1 MDASK
6 MDLDAL
12 DLRPEGEY
20 AAHLDALDNLT
31 QLALLR
37 EEIQSILQRSTPPPP
52 SWYTQRIRK
61 IYTYAE
67 LNWAGFAADFEG
79 KNTELYR
86 TALHIQG
93 RLAHLITE
101 WSCGPDFS
109 LEQYAA
115 LLNEIAS
122 LWTTYHTTYV
132 GNETDEDILDII
144 QDMTHMHT

>member
-6 MDLDAL
+6 MDLDTL
-12 DLRPEGEY
+12 DLHPVGEY
-20 AAHLDALDNLT
+20 AAHFDALDNLT
-31 QLALLR
+31 QLTLFR
-37 EEIQSILQRSTPPPP
+37 EEIQAILQHQAQPPL
-52 SWYTQRIRK
+52 SWYTQRIRT

-93 RLAHLITE
+93 RLAYLMTE

-109 LEQYAA
+109 LQHYAA
-115 LLNEIAS
+115 LLNEIAA
-122 LWTTYHTTYV
+122 LWTTYHATYV

-144 QDMTHMHT
+144 QNMTHMHT

>member
-1 MDASK
+1 MEPLDDTSSMTLES
-6 MDLDAL
+6 MDL
-12 DLRPEGEY
+12 
-20 AAHLDALDNLT
+20 LDNLT
-31 QLALLR
+31 QLTLFR
-37 EEIQSILQRSTPPPP
+37 EEIQAILQHQANPPP
-52 SWYTQRIRK
+52 SWYTQRIRT

-79 KNTELYR
+79 KNAMLHR

-93 RLAHLITE
+93 RLAYLMTE

-109 LEQYAA
+109 LEHYAA
-115 LLNEIAS
+115 LLNEIDA

-144 QDMTHMHT
+144 QNMTHMHT